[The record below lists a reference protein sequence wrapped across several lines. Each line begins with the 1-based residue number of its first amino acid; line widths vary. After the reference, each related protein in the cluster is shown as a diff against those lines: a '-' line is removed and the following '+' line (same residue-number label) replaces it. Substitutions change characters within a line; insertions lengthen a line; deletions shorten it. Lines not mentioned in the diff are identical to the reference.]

1 MWRPGFDFWVGK
13 IPWRR
18 KWQPTPVFLPGKF
31 HGQRSLAGYSSWGCK
46 ESDMTEHACLH
57 GRGST
62 FWLFL
67 GQYLWYEC
75 LELWV
80 RKLGNWALILI
91 NRGIFNWTLCSLS
104 LCPIHEIGVLKSL
117 PALMLSGSMLTGS
130 MQLKPALGSSIC
142 VTCRDPWMS
151 ERILNCLWES
161 LFMAKKGENAH
172 KHRLQGNRNDLK
184 TIRQC
189 LLPQLWSY
197 SIIWI
202 TRRRK

>member
-1 MWRPGFDFWVGK
+1 M
-13 IPWRR
+13 
-18 KWQPTPVFLPGKF
+18 TE
-31 HGQRSLAGYSSWGCK
+31 A
-46 ESDMTEHACLH
+46 TEHACIH

-67 GQYLWYEC
+67 GQYLWHGS
-75 LELWV
+75 LEFWV
-80 RKLGNWALILI
+80 RKLGNWALTLT
-91 NRGIFNWTLCSLS
+91 NRGIFNSTLCSLS

-117 PALMLSGSMLTGS
+117 SALMLSGSMLVGS
-130 MQLKPALGSSIC
+130 MQLKTALGSSIW

-161 LFMAKKGENAH
+161 LFMAKKGKNAH
-172 KHRLQGNRNDLK
+172 KHRLQSNRNDLK
-184 TIRQC
+184 TIGQF
-189 LLPQLWSY
+189 LLPKFWSY